1 MVLFLYEPEHTVK
14 FSSVHQCT
22 FKYSFYTNHLR
33 LSLCCHYNKIVPK
46 GLQLKSRINIER
58 RKKMLQRAGKLLLQ
72 ELIHINHIICV
83 RLKNSIKQL
92 KGKSLESITPGE
104 SHLVGK
110 IYQNSH
116 KKFFDLTKKRHIQKF
131 DELISKN
138 KVLQSATHC
147 GKRVRIRSYSVQ
159 MRENAGKRRTRI
171 TPNTATFYA
180 ATNTTD
186 KKKQVINM
194 YFR

>member
-1 MVLFLYEPEHTVK
+1 MINNAK
-14 FSSVHQCT
+14 SSWYCFYMNQNTQWNFHQCISAPLSIH
-22 FKYSFYTNHLR
+22 FILI
-33 LSLCCHYNKIVPK
+33 SLCCHYNKIVPK

-92 KGKSLESITPGE
+92 KVKSLESITPGE
-104 SHLVGK
+104 FHLVGK

-116 KKFFDLTKKRHIQKF
+116 EKFFDLTKNRHIQKF

-147 GKRVRIRSYSVQ
+147 GKRVRIRSYSV
-159 MRENAGKRRTRI
+159 
-171 TPNTATFYA
+171 
-180 ATNTTD
+180 
-186 KKKQVINM
+186 
-194 YFR
+194 